1 MNLGDLTGSF
11 LNTSTGG
18 ISNLFGNLFKSPSAP
33 GIPDY
38 TGAATATAQ
47 GSTQAA
53 IVNALLNRANQ
64 NTPYGSQTWN
74 QTGTTAIPAVGGSP
88 GFNVPNFSSNI
99 NLTPQGQQLLDADTR
114 SRLGL
119 AGLTDRA
126 TGQVGQSLSQPFSLG
141 STMPA
146 YNQQVAD
153 ALYNRSTRYLDPQF
167 AQGEATERDRLANAG
182 FSQQDEGFAKS
193 MAPFDRA
200 KEMAYGNARDTA
212 TTQAGTI
219 GLNQRQQDI
228 SEQLLQRTQPL
239 QELNAVRTG
248 ASPQLPSF
256 PSTNVGAN
264 AQGANLLGAAQATGQ
279 SQNDLYNSQV
289 GSYNSGVGALGSL
302 GSAGL
307 MALLMKSD
315 IRLKEDIRRIGKTDS
330 GLSIYVYRYKGGL
343 QYHMGVMAQ
352 EVEKVQ
358 PEAVFQLADG
368 FKAVHYGLLS

>member
-18 ISNLFGNLFKSPSAP
+18 LSNLFSNLFNAP
-33 GIPDY
+33 NPPGAPDY
-38 TGAATATAQ
+38 TGAAQATAT

-64 NTPYGSQTWN
+64 STPYGSQTWE
-74 QTGTTAIPAVGGSP
+74 QTGTTAVPRVGGTP
-88 GFNVPNFSSNI
+88 GFNLPNYSSSI

-119 AGLTDRA
+119 AGLADKSM
-126 TGQVGQSLSQPFSLG
+126 GQVGESLSQPFSVG
-141 STMPA
+141 DAMPA
-146 YNQQVAD
+146 YNQQIAD
-153 ALYNRSTRYLDPQF
+153 ALYNRSTRYLDPQW

-193 MAPFDRA
+193 MDPFNRA
-200 KEMAYGNARDTA
+200 KDMAYAGARDTA

-228 SEQLLQRTQPL
+228 SERLLQRTQPL
-239 QELNAVRTG
+239 QELNALRTG

-264 AQGANLLGAAQATGQ
+264 SQGANLLGAAQATGQ
-279 SQNDLYNSQV
+279 GQNDIYNSQV
-289 GSYNSGVGALGSL
+289 GTYNSMLGAAGSL

>member
-1 MNLGDLTGSF
+1 MNLGNVAGGF
-11 LNTSTGG
+11 LGGASGG
-18 ISNLFGNLFKSPSAP
+18 ISNLWRNLFGAP
-33 GIPDY
+33 NPPGVPDY
-38 TGAATATAQ
+38 TGAATATSQ
-47 GSTQAA
+47 GSVQAA
-53 IVNALLNRANQ
+53 IANALLNRSNQ
-64 NTPYGSQTWN
+64 YTPYGSQTWD
-74 QTGTTAIPAVGGSP
+74 QTGTTQIPGIGGQP
-88 GFNVPNFSSNI
+88 GFSLPNFSSNV

-119 AGLTDRA
+119 AGLTDKA
-126 TGQVGQSLSQPFSLG
+126 TGQVGTSLAQPFSVG
-141 STMPA
+141 NAMPA

-167 AQGEATERDRLANAG
+167 AQGEATQRDRLANAG

-200 KEMAYGNARDTA
+200 KEMAYANARDTA

-239 QELNAVRTG
+239 QELNALRTG

-279 SQNDLYNSQV
+279 GQNDIYNSQV
-289 GSYNSGVGALGSL
+289 GTYNSSLGALGSV

>member
-1 MNLGDLTGSF
+1 MSIGSIAGDFFGG
-11 LNTSTGG
+11 TGG
-18 ISNLFGNLFKSPSAP
+18 FSSIFGNLFKSPSAP

-53 IVNALLNRANQ
+53 IANALLNRANQ
-64 NTPYGSQTWN
+64 YTPYGSQTWD
-74 QTGTTAIPAVGGSP
+74 QTGTTAVPAVGSSP
-88 GFNVPNFSSNI
+88 GFNLPNFSSNI

-126 TGQVGQSLSQPFSLG
+126 TGQVGSSLSQPFSLG

-167 AQGEATERDRLANAG
+167 AQGEATQRDRLANAG

-200 KEMAYGNARDTA
+200 KEMAYANARDTA

-239 QELNAVRTG
+239 QELNALRTG

-279 SQNDLYNSQV
+279 GQNDIYNSQV
-289 GSYNSGVGALGSL
+289 GTYNSGIGALGSV
-302 GSAGL
+302 GSASL
-307 MALLMKSD
+307 MALLMSD

-330 GLSIYVYRYKGGL
+330 GLPIYVYRYKGGL